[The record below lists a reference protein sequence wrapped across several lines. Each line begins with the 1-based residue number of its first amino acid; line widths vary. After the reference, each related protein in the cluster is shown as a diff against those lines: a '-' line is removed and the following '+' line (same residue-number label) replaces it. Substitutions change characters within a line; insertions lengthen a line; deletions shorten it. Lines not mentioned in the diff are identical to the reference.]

1 MNGDGWKDG
10 QMDERTNGQTD
21 ERTNGRMDKR
31 TNGQTDKRTNG
42 QTNGLTVRVKNIFP
56 DSFQDV
62 KTTTKPAI
70 EMFSIS

>member
-10 QMDERTNGQTD
+10 QMDERTNRQTDKWTNGWTD
-21 ERTNGRMDKR
+21 ERTD
-31 TNGQTDKRTNG
+31 G